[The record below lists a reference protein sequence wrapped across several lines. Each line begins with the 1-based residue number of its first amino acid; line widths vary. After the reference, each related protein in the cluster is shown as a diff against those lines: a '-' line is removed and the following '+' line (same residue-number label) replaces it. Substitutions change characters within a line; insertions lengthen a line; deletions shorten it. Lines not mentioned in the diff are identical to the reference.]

1 MRARRAPSHACSA
14 ALRCLVLAAVAGA
27 ALSRPCFE
35 FPTATRQ
42 PVPARLRWGLLPAAG
57 AGTLRLRGGGEELP
71 RGWEEPRY
79 AWDQDP
85 DEVRVYVFL
94 EGILEYAGDGSAR
107 DERLTVDIF
116 PTGLSLKADGLA
128 GRNNL
133 LVLAQLFAEVRVPP
147 VLIGTG
153 IRWSAS
159 ARSSGSAVTT
169 GLVSGGTQ
177 CGR

>member
-1 MRARRAPSHACSA
+1 M
-14 ALRCLVLAAVAGA
+14 
-27 ALSRPCFE
+27 
-35 FPTATRQ
+35 
-42 PVPARLRWGLLPAAG
+42 
-57 AGTLRLRGGGEELP
+57 P